1 MTTSHKVLYSDSR
14 QMPYVPD
21 NSVNLV
27 VTSPPYPM
35 IEMWDD
41 LMGELNPDIAIALQ
55 NEDGGLAFDLMHLE
69 LERVWDALDKA
80 VKPGGIVCINVGDAT
95 RTMAGEFQ
103 LFSNHSRILRYFL
116 SKGYS
121 NLPNIIW
128 RKQTNAPNKFMGSG
142 TLPPGAYVTLEHEY
156 ILIFRKG
163 GKRQFS
169 TDEDKRNRNRS
180 AFFWEERN
188 IWFSDVWDFKGTSQ
202 KLNRASLRERSG
214 AFPLELAYR
223 LVNMFSVK
231 GDIVLD
237 PFLGTGT
244 TVLAAMASARNSIGY
259 EIDPSFE
266 PVVFEFAD
274 ERVID
279 LLNNVL
285 RDRILKHI
293 KFVKDKQ
300 KGGSVLRHSNEN
312 YHFPVMSRQETEII
326 INFIASVERSPA
338 TSAFVV
344 EYSEQPLLD
353 IYLKDS
359 LFAVPSDVPKP
370 SLEDLIPLP

>member
-1 MTTSHKVLYSDSR
+1 
-14 QMPYVPD
+14 MPYVPD